1 MKVLQRNRRLKCLA
15 LALCATAFITGC
27 RKRAE
32 PEPGLEMR
40 HEVAPQPPRVGPATI
55 TLSLAD
61 AAGKPISGA
70 RVNLEG
76 NMSHPGMNPV
86 FAEAREVGAGRYQAA
101 IEFTMGGDWIMLV
114 RVDLPDG
121 HKLEREFDVKGVR
134 AG

>member
-1 MKVLQRNRRLKCLA
+1 MKIPQRNRWLKCLA
-15 LALCATAFITGC
+15 LTLFASAFITGC
-27 RKRAE
+27 QKMAK
-32 PEPGLEMR
+32 PEPALELL
-40 HEVAPQPPRVGPATI
+40 HEIAPQPPKVGPATI

-61 AAGKPISGA
+61 AAGKPVAGA

-86 FAEAREVGAGRYQAA
+86 FAEAREIGSGRYQAS

-114 RVDLPDG
+114 RINLPDG
-121 HKLEREFDVKGVR
+121 HKVEREFEVKGVR